1 MKIKQEIDLDI
12 SASDVA
18 RLIYEYWAEG
28 DVIDFLNTIGLYQD
42 DLKDLLSSARDN
54 LYKLDNKGREALSII
69 ESYFRE
75 ASDIIPFKD

>member
-18 RLIYEYWAEG
+18 RLIYEDWADG

-42 DLKDLLSSARDN
+42 DLKDLLSAARDS

-69 ESYFRE
+69 ESYFRKE
-75 ASDIIPFKD
+75 